1 MATITPTVTHLN
13 ANALL
18 VTWTAIT
25 HADEGGPVQIDPKY
39 ADKTFSIEGGTFTG
53 SATYALEGSMLG
65 TTFIAM
71 HSAGG
76 SVASGSAISLAADG
90 SAVVAQNMRH
100 YQVNR
105 GSGSAGATVIARLL
119 CVCGGNR

>member
-1 MATITPTVTHLN
+1 MATIDPVVLPLH

-18 VTWTAIT
+18 VTWTGIT

-53 SATYALEGSMLG
+53 SAAYALEGSMLG
-65 TTFIAM
+65 TTFLPM
-71 HSAGG
+71 HSSGG
-76 SVASGSAISLAADG
+76 SIASGSAISLAADG
-90 SAVVAQNMRH
+90 SAVVAQVMRH

-105 GSGSAGATVIARLL
+105 SSGSAGATVIARLL